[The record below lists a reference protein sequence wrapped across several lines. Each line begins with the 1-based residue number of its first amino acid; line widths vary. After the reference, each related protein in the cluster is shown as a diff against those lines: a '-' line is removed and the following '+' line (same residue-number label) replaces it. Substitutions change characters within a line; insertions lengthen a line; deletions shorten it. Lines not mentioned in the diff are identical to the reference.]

1 MKTQT
6 CLSPR
11 WIRALLLTGIV
22 GLFSLSVQAE
32 EKADAAVAAAQEWLA
47 LTDAHEFKKSWQNAA
62 PLFKEQI
69 KETDWE
75 KAIAS
80 VRTPLGKAE
89 SRELLTTQT
98 TRTLPGAPQGNYV
111 IIQFK
116 TRFTNKPESV
126 ETITPMNVDGT
137 WKVSGYFIK

>member
-98 TRTLPGAPQGNYV
+98 TRTLPGAP
-111 IIQFK
+111 
-116 TRFTNKPESV
+116 
-126 ETITPMNVDGT
+126 
-137 WKVSGYFIK
+137 